1 MKRYYSHYTFIYPD
15 IYVKNYI
22 VEMDDNR
29 KIIRIFPY
37 DKEVEKT
44 EFHSGLLIFL
54 PDNIPFR
61 KEMQENI
68 RKSDFSKQGRCLQ
81 WEDSP
86 YRIFKE
92 D

>member
-15 IYVKNYI
+15 IYIKNHI

-29 KIIRIFPY
+29 RIIRIFPY
-37 DKEVEKT
+37 HKEVEKT
-44 EFHSGLLIFL
+44 EFYSGLLIFL
-54 PDNIPFR
+54 PDNIPFS
-61 KEMQENI
+61 KEIKKNI
-68 RKSDFSKQGRCLQ
+68 GKSGFSKHECLH

-86 YRIFKE
+86 YRFFEE

>member
-15 IYVKNYI
+15 IYIKNHI
-22 VEMDDNR
+22 VEMDGNR
-29 KIIRIFPY
+29 RIIRVFPY
-37 DKEVEKT
+37 GKEVEKT
-44 EFHSGLLIFL
+44 EFYSGLLMFL
-54 PDNIPFR
+54 PDDVPFG

-68 RKSDFSKQGRCLQ
+68 RKSDFSEHGYLQ

-92 D
+92 Y

>member
-15 IYVKNYI
+15 VYIKNYV
-22 VEMDDNR
+22 VEMDDNNR
-29 KIIRIFPY
+29 IINIFPY

-44 EFHSGLLIFL
+44 EFYSGVLIFL
-54 PDNIPFR
+54 PDNIPFS

-68 RKSDFSKQGRCLQ
+68 RNSDFSKEVRLQ